1 MFPNGFVWGAASSAY
16 QIEGAARTDG
26 RGESVWDVFCRTPGA
41 IHAGHTGDVACDH
54 YNRMA
59 DDVALMKSLGVPHYR
74 FSIAWPRVMPDGVGR
89 INEKGLGFYDR
100 LVDEL
105 LRAGITP
112 WVTLFH
118 WDYPQALYRRGGWQ
132 NPESPQWFADYTRVI
147 VDRLSDRV
155 TRWMTI
161 NEPQI
166 FLGHGH
172 LGGTQAPG
180 LKLSAAEFLRAG
192 HHALLAHGMSV
203 QVIRA
208 HAKKPSIVGWAPCG
222 RVDYP
227 ISESP
232 ADVEAARTRMFEVY
246 ARDAWNNSWWADPV
260 VLGRYPESGIKTFGA
275 DMPKFP
281 DRDLQIIR
289 QPLDYYGVNI
299 YSGTG
304 YRAGANGEPVEVPH
318 PVGGPQTAFR
328 WPITPES
335 LYWGPRFLHERY
347 GLPII
352 ITENGM
358 ANLDFVSGDGAV
370 HDPQRIEYTRT
381 YLRQL
386 SRAAKEGRATGYF
399 HWSILDNFEWAEGY
413 SMRFGL
419 VHVDYATQKRTP
431 KDSAKWYSKV
441 IASNGASIEAV

>member
-26 RGESVWDVFCRTPGA
+26 RTDSVWDVFSRTPGMV
-41 IHAGHTGDVACDH
+41 HAGHTGEVACDH
-54 YNRMA
+54 YNKMPE
-59 DDVALMKSLGVPHYR
+59 DVALMKSLGIKHYR
-74 FSIAWPRVMPDGVGR
+74 FSISWSRVMPDGVGR
-89 INEKGLGFYDR
+89 INEKGLAFYDK
-100 LVDEL
+100 LVNEL
-105 LRAGITP
+105 LAAGIVP

-132 NPESPQWFADYTRVI
+132 SPESPTWFAEYAKVI

-155 TRWMTI
+155 THWMTI

-172 LGGTQAPG
+172 LSGTQAPG
-180 LKLSAAEFLRAG
+180 LKLSIPEFLRAG
-192 HHALLAHGMSV
+192 HHALMAHGTAV

-208 HAKKPSIVGWAPCG
+208 HAKKPPIIGWAPCG
-222 RVDYP
+222 RVDFP
-227 ISESP
+227 ATESP
-232 ADVEAARTRMFEVY
+232 ADVNAARDKMFEVF
-246 ARDAWNNSWWADPV
+246 AKDAWNNSWWADPV
-260 VLGRYPESGIKTFGA
+260 VLGRYPESGIKLFGA

-281 DRDLQIIR
+281 DRDMQLIR
-289 QPLDYYGVNI
+289 QPIDFYGVNI
-299 YSGTG
+299 YNGTA
-304 YRAGANGEPVEVPH
+304 YRAGEDGKAVEVPH
-318 PVGGPQTAFR
+318 PVGGPLTAFR
-328 WPITPES
+328 WPITPPS

-358 ANLDFVSGDGAV
+358 ANLDWVSSDGAV

-381 YLRQL
+381 YLREL
-386 SRAAKEGRATGYF
+386 ARATREGHATGYF

-413 SMRFGL
+413 AMRFGL
-419 VHVDYATQKRTP
+419 IHVDYATQKRTP
-431 KDSAKWYSKV
+431 KDSAKWYAKV
-441 IASNGASIEAV
+441 IASNGASLNEA